1 MFIHILYSFNYFLF
15 VHLNLWCFNNIMTL
29 LLWNM
34 DKIKEIYFI
43 FISVYDIYRSG
54 KVRRPAASWS
64 RSPRFLP
71 LATGHDESEPE
82 CGYGVKWWYRYVPHV
97 PPIAQSQNVRLS
109 CRPAVNKPTKASL
122 LSRPSCRRFSALH
135 SVNPT
140 CHAHASRPS
149 GPGPKCIRVA
159 THTTRFV
166 ILYPCPFNVEVVH
179 VGTRRES
186 VRQGATK
193 KVSVNH
199 FESLQL
205 FWKFCKSF
213 KFTKVKLIILF
224 V

>member
-1 MFIHILYSFNYFLF
+1 
-15 VHLNLWCFNNIMTL
+15 
-29 LLWNM
+29 M

-82 CGYGVKWWYRYVPHV
+82 CEYGVKWWYRYVPHV

-186 VRQGATK
+186 VRQGVRYIRKGYQLTTLSHANC
-193 KVSVNH
+193 S
-199 FESLQL
+199 ESSASPSNLL
-205 FWKFCKSF
+205 
-213 KFTKVKLIILF
+213 KLS
-224 V
+224 